1 MATLS
6 ESPTLQPEAL
16 AQYAA
21 DFARD
26 GAVYIPQMLT
36 SDEMDIVEEVFAYA
50 VDNPGVYAF
59 DKPTTEKFVYVDNG
73 LVHLW
78 QDEPYR
84 KLLQIPAFG
93 KVSAALFGDPDIW
106 FINEQVTWK
115 QGGSKRTPFH
125 QDTRYFNY
133 DGPDQV
139 QFWISLGSLAKEN
152 ALEFVK
158 GSHKGPIY
166 GHIEDPETRLGEK
179 PPMPP
184 LHGRPIHEDIESRR
198 DMYEIL
204 SWPIQRGDVLAF
216 HPSEIHGGAPDK
228 SDLSRRSLT
237 LRCCGK
243 HTVRVPTP
251 EAMAE
256 GIGVHGIY
264 GELEAKPL
272 GTPVCT
278 LSLPVRI
285 WPLADAA

>member
-1 MATLS
+1 MTTTT
-6 ESPTLQPEAL
+6 ESPALSAEAL
-16 AQYAA
+16 KRTAA

-36 SDEMDIVEEVFAYA
+36 AGEMDIIEEVFQFAA
-50 VDNPGVYAF
+50 DNPGPHAF

-78 QDEPYR
+78 KEAPYQR
-84 KLLQIPAFG
+84 LFSIPAFG
-93 KVSAALFGDPDIW
+93 KVTSALFSEPDIW

-139 QFWISLGSLAKEN
+139 QYWISLGSLDQKN
-152 ALEFVK
+152 SLEFIK
-158 GSHKGPIY
+158 GSHKGPVY
-166 GHIEDPETRLGEK
+166 GHIDDSETRLGEK

-184 LHGRPIHEDIESRR
+184 LHGRPIHENIEANR
-198 DMYEIL
+198 DAYEIL
-204 SWPIQRGDVLAF
+204 SWPIARGDVLAF
-216 HPSEIHGGAPDK
+216 HPTTIHGGAPDK

-243 HTVRVPTP
+243 KTVRVPTP
-251 EAMAE
+251 EAMKE
-256 GIGVHGIY
+256 GIGDHGIY
-264 GELEAKPL
+264 GELEKMPL
-272 GTPVCT
+272 GTPVCE
-278 LSLPVRI
+278 LDLPVRI
-285 WPLADAA
+285 WPL